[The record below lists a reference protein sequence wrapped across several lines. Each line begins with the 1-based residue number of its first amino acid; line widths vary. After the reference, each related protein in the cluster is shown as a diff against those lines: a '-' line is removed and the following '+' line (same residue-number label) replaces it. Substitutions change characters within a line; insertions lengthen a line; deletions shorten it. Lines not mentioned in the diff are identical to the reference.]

1 MFLTTK
7 KIIRCWK
14 KWESTTYIGK
24 EKSNTICESNQMSDL
39 TEKGFKIVIINMF
52 IDLKENLI
60 KEVRED
66 IMAMSHQ
73 IENINKVKEMI

>member
-1 MFLTTK
+1 
-7 KIIRCWK
+7 
-14 KWESTTYIGK
+14 
-24 EKSNTICESNQMSDL
+24 MSDL